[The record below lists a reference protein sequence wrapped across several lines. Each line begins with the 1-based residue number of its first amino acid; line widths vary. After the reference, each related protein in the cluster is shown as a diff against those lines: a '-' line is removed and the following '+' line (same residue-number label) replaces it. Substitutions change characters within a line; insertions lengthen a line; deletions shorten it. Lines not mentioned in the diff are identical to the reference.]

1 MEASFILLLLASI
14 AASFFVVRRYQR
26 LAQEAEDQSRLHQ
39 QEASAWQGAH
49 RRAESLLEQVLTH
62 AADAIIVTD
71 RERRIIRY
79 SPGAEELFGVPAG
92 KALGRPFIEVTIN
105 SDLDQLL
112 RSSLSSKGA
121 EFSIVHMALNHK
133 VLEASVMFVLE
144 DTDTPYALI
153 VMRDVTELRRLDSSR
168 REFVANISHELRAP
182 LAAIK
187 AMVET
192 LIDGALSDREASTR
206 FLAQIN
212 AEVDNLTQLVREL
225 LELSRIESGQTAL
238 RRSPAG
244 VNELLKKAVSRLQA
258 HADQQGLQVTVVE
271 VPDNPVVI
279 LDEERVGQVVLN
291 LLHNAIKFT
300 PKGGQVR
307 VLSSISIEDTVSV
320 LSISVQDTGVGIP
333 EDDLPRIFERFYKV
347 DKARK
352 RGEGTGLGLA
362 VAKHMVQAQGGRIWA
377 ESREGQGST
386 FTFTIPIRQEPD

>member
-1 MEASFILLLLASI
+1 M
-14 AASFFVVRRYQR
+14 
-26 LAQEAEDQSRLHQ
+26 
-39 QEASAWQGAH
+39 
-49 RRAESLLEQVLTH
+49 LTH

-71 RERRIIRY
+71 RERRIIRF
-79 SPGAEELFGVPAG
+79 SPGAEVLFGVSAER
-92 KALGRPFIEVTIN
+92 AISRPFIEVTIN

-112 RSSLSSKGA
+112 RSSLRSKGA
-121 EFSIVHMALNHK
+121 EFSIVHMALSHQ
-133 VLEASVMFVLE
+133 VMEASAISVLE

-192 LIDGALSDREASTR
+192 LIDGALSDKDAATR
-206 FLAQIN
+206 FLDQIN

-225 LELSRIESGQTAL
+225 LELSRIESGQTVL

-258 HADQQGLQVTVVE
+258 HADQQGLQVTVE
-271 VPDNPVVI
+271 ELPDNPVVV

-307 VLSSISIEDTVSV
+307 VLSSIRIEDEVPI
-320 LSISVQDTGVGIP
+320 LSISIQDTGVGIP
-333 EDDLPRIFERFYKV
+333 EEDLPRIFERFYKV

-362 VAKHMVQAQGGRIWA
+362 VAKHMVRAQGGWIWA

-386 FTFTIPIRQEPD
+386 FTFNIPIRQEESQPAATT